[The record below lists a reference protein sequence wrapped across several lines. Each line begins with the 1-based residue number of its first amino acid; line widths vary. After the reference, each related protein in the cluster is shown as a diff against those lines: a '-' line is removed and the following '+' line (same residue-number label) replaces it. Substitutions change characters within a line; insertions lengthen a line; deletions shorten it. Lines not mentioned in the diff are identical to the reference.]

1 MQATHFRMAEGVDA
15 GLTNSAVRLL
25 SWVRM
30 GSKLVVSF
38 ATDGAAAEVG
48 ALRFEGF
55 EGGPREEWI
64 GFLMIFCFFIIAM
77 LVEKMM
83 GEARAQGFCP
93 KFRLS
98 FVRHRPRHRQP
109 PRVQQPTTANNF
121 LLAVRSF
128 RLPLHLLIYFQR

>member
-55 EGGPREEWI
+55 EGGPREEWK
-64 GFLMIFCFFIIAM
+64 GFLMIFFFI
-77 LVEKMM
+77 
-83 GEARAQGFCP
+83 GFIGG
-93 KFRLS
+93 K
-98 FVRHRPRHRQP
+98 
-109 PRVQQPTTANNF
+109 
-121 LLAVRSF
+121 
-128 RLPLHLLIYFQR
+128 

>member
-15 GLTNSAVRLL
+15 GLTNSAVRPL

-55 EGGPREEWI
+55 EGGPREEWK
-64 GFLMIFCFFIIAM
+64 GFLMIFFMLGGKWAGSIALKHTFM
-77 LVEKMM
+77 
-83 GEARAQGFCP
+83 P
-93 KFRLS
+93 PN
-98 FVRHRPRHRQP
+98 FVFPSTGP
-109 PRVQQPTTANNF
+109 PSAIASPATNCF
-121 LLAVRSF
+121 LLAF
-128 RLPLHLLIYFQR
+128 